1 MVAVKQLAV
10 ILGGR
15 HVAEL
20 TRTRA
25 GVLRLTYLDHAR
37 RVGATPLSLSLP
49 PGIASHAGA
58 PVATFLRG
66 LLPESDAALDA
77 IGRRYRID
85 TRDELALLSV
95 IGKDCAGAVQF
106 CVEDEIEATI
116 GREGSLQ
123 ECSTGDIEV
132 RLDEMDTDEN
142 ASWTM
147 PGEHWSLGG
156 TQQKFALRRLHD
168 RWYVA
173 QGAEA
178 TTHIIKPGIRK
189 MKAQALDEHASMRA
203 ARIVGID
210 AAYTEYTSFR
220 SQDAIVI
227 SRFDR
232 AGADGDGDQIVRLHQ
247 EDLCQALG
255 EDEKYESEGG
265 PSALDII
272 RMLREVSE
280 TAGAARR
287 NVERFVDGLIY
298 NTVIGAPDA
307 HARNYAVLLDGD
319 SVNLAPIYDVAS
331 GFAYDPPVGG
341 RRVVSM
347 SVGGASELDGIGRDA
362 WSRFADAA
370 GLDVDRTV
378 ERVAE
383 LAELVPDALE
393 TALEDIDDYEG
404 HVAALKERL
413 LSGLAAQR
421 AQLPAS

>member
-25 GVLRLTYLDHAR
+25 GVLRLTYLDDAR

-49 PGIASHAGA
+49 PDSVSHAGA
-58 PVATFLRG
+58 PVTSFLRG
-66 LLPESDAALDA
+66 LLPENDAALDA

-106 CVEDEIEATI
+106 CVADEVEATI

-123 ECSTGDIEV
+123 ECSVGDIEI

-156 TQQKFALRRLHD
+156 TQQKFALRRQHD
-168 RWYVA
+168 RWYIA

-189 MKAQALDEHASMRA
+189 MRAQALDEHASMRA
-203 ARIVGID
+203 AHIVGVD
-210 AAYTEYTSFR
+210 AAHTEYTSFK
-220 SQDAIVI
+220 SQDAIVV

-232 AGADGDGDQIVRLHQ
+232 AGADGDQIVRLHQ

-255 EDEKYESEGG
+255 RDEKYESGGG
-265 PSALDII
+265 PSALEII

-347 SVGGASELDGIGRDA
+347 SVGGVSELDGIGRDA

-383 LAELVPDALE
+383 LTALVPEAFE
-393 TALEDIDDYEG
+393 SALEDIDDYEG

-413 LSGLAAQR
+413 LSGLAGR
-421 AQLPAS
+421 SAQLAP

>member
-1 MVAVKQLAV
+1 MAAVKQLAV
-10 ILGGR
+10 ILSGR

-25 GVLRLTYLDHAR
+25 GALRLTYLDDVR
-37 RVGATPLSLSLP
+37 RAGGTPLSLSLP
-49 PGIASHAGA
+49 TAIATHVGP
-58 PVATFLRG
+58 PVTAFLRG

-77 IGRRYRID
+77 IGRRHRID

-95 IGKDCAGAVQF
+95 IGMDCAGAVQF
-106 CVEDEIEATI
+106 CQADQIEATI
-116 GREGSLQ
+116 RREGSLQ
-123 ECSTGDIEV
+123 ECSVGDIEI

-156 TQQKFALRRLHD
+156 TQQKFALRRQHD

-173 QGAEA
+173 QGSEA

-220 SQDAIVI
+220 SQDAIVV

-232 AGADGDGDQIVRLHQ
+232 AGVDGDLVVRLHQ

-255 EDEKYESEGG
+255 QDEKYESDGG

-331 GFAYDPPVGG
+331 GFAYDPPASG

-347 SVGGASELDGIGRDA
+347 SVGGVFELDGIGRDA

-378 ERVAE
+378 DRVAE
-383 LAELVPDALE
+383 LAALVPEALAS
-393 TALEDIDDYEG
+393 ALEDIDDYEG
-404 HVAALKERL
+404 HVSALRERL
-413 LSGLAAQR
+413 LSGLAAR
-421 AQLPAS
+421 VAQQP

>member
-1 MVAVKQLAV
+1 MKQLAV

-25 GVLRLTYLDHAR
+25 GVLRLTYLDDAR
-37 RVGATPLSLSLP
+37 SVGATPLSLSLP

-58 PVATFLRG
+58 PVVTFLRG
-66 LLPESDAALDA
+66 LLPESDPALDA

-95 IGKDCAGAVQF
+95 VGKDCAGAVQF

-116 GREGSLQ
+116 RREGSLQ
-123 ECSTGDIEV
+123 ECSAGDIEI
-132 RLDEMDTDEN
+132 RLDEMDTDES

-156 TQQKFALRRLHD
+156 TQQKFALRRQDD

-189 MKAQALDEHASMRA
+189 MKAQALDEHVSMRT

-210 AAYTEYTSFR
+210 AAHTEYTSFK
-220 SQDAIVI
+220 SQDAIVV

-232 AGADGDGDQIVRLHQ
+232 LRVDGDQVVRLHQ

-255 EDEKYESEGG
+255 DNEKYESEGG
-265 PSALDII
+265 PSALGII

-280 TAGAARR
+280 TAGSARR

-319 SVNLAPIYDVAS
+319 SVDLAPIYDVAS
-331 GFAYDPPVGG
+331 GFAYDPPTGG

-347 SVGGASELDGIGRDA
+347 SVGGMFELDEIGRDA

-370 GLDVDRTV
+370 GLDVDHTV
-378 ERVAE
+378 GRVAE
-383 LAELVPDALE
+383 LAALVPDAIE
-393 TALEDIDDYEG
+393 TALEDLDDYEG
-404 HVAALKERL
+404 HVAALGERL
-413 LSGLAAQR
+413 LGELAARRSRQ
-421 AQLPAS
+421 PAS

>member
-1 MVAVKQLAV
+1 MAAVKHLAV

-25 GVLRLTYLDHAR
+25 GALRLTYLDDVR
-37 RVGATPLSLSLP
+37 RGGGTPLSLSLP
-49 PGIASHAGA
+49 TAIATHVGP
-58 PVATFLRG
+58 PVTTFLRG

-77 IGRRYRID
+77 VGRRYRID

-95 IGKDCAGAVQF
+95 IGQDCAGAVQF
-106 CVEDEIEATI
+106 CVPDEVEATI
-116 GREGSLQ
+116 RREGSLK
-123 ECSTGDIEV
+123 ECSVGDIGI

-156 TQQKFALRRLHD
+156 TQQKFALRRQHD

-173 QGAEA
+173 QGAET

-189 MKAQALDEHASMRA
+189 MKAQALAEHASMRA

-220 SQDAIVI
+220 SQDAIVV

-232 AGADGDGDQIVRLHQ
+232 AGADGDQIVRLHQ

-255 EDEKYESEGG
+255 QDEKYESVGG

-307 HARNYAVLLDGD
+307 HARNYAVLLDSD
-319 SVNLAPIYDVAS
+319 SVSLAPIYDVAS
-331 GFAYDPPVGG
+331 GFAYDPPASG

-347 SVGGASELDGIGRDA
+347 SVGGVFELDGIGRDA

-370 GLDVDRTV
+370 GLEADRIAD
-378 ERVAE
+378 RVAE
-383 LAELVPDALE
+383 LAALVPDALAS
-393 TALEDIDDYEG
+393 ALEDVDDYEG
-404 HVAALKERL
+404 HVSVLRARL
-413 LSGLAAQR
+413 LGGLTARPAQK
-421 AQLPAS
+421 P

>member
-1 MVAVKQLAV
+1 MAAVKQLSV
-10 ILGGR
+10 ILEGR

-20 TRTRA
+20 VRTRA
-25 GVLRLTYLDHAR
+25 GALRLTYLDDAR
-37 RVGATPLSLSLP
+37 SVGTTPLSLSLP
-49 PGIASHAGA
+49 PDIASHVGA
-58 PVATFLRG
+58 PVVTFLRG
-66 LLPESDAALDA
+66 LVPESEAALDA

-106 CVEDEIEATI
+106 CAEHEIEATLA
-116 GREGSLQ
+116 REGSLQ
-123 ECSTGDIEV
+123 ECSISDIEI
-132 RLDEMDTDEN
+132 RLDEMDTDEG

-156 TQQKFALRRLHD
+156 TQQKIALRRQGG

-189 MKAQALDEHASMRA
+189 MRAQALDEHASMRA
-203 ARIVGID
+203 ARSVGID
-210 AAYTEYTSFR
+210 AAYTEYTSFK
-220 SQDAIVI
+220 SQDAIVV

-232 AGADGDGDQIVRLHQ
+232 ADIDGDRVVRLHQ

-255 EDEKYESEGG
+255 MTEKYETDGG
-265 PSALDII
+265 PSALDIV

-331 GFAYDPPVGG
+331 GFAYEPPVNGG
-341 RRVVSM
+341 RIVSM
-347 SVGGASELDGIGRDA
+347 SVGGVFELDGIGREA

-383 LAELVPDALE
+383 LTALLPDAFVE
-393 TALEDIDDYEG
+393 ALEGIDDYEG
-404 HVAALKERL
+404 DVALLEQRL
-413 LSGLAAQR
+413 LGELAVRQSR
-421 AQLPAS
+421 LTV

>member
-1 MVAVKQLAV
+1 MAAVNQLAV

-25 GVLRLTYLDHAR
+25 GVLRLTYVDDAR

-49 PGIASHAGA
+49 PGEASHTGA
-58 PVATFLRG
+58 PVRAFLRG
-66 LLPESDAALDA
+66 LLPESDAALGA
-77 IGRRYRID
+77 IGRRFRID
-85 TRDELALLSV
+85 TSDELALLSV

-106 CVEDEIEATI
+106 CTEDEIEATI
-116 GREGSLQ
+116 CREGSLQ
-123 ECSTGDIEV
+123 ECSVGDIEI
-132 RLDEMDTDEN
+132 RLDEMDTDED
-142 ASWTM
+142 ASWTL

-156 TQQKFALRRLHD
+156 TQQKFALRRQSE

-173 QGAEA
+173 HGAEA
-178 TTHIIKPGIRK
+178 TTHIVKPGIRK

-203 ARIVGID
+203 ARVVGLD

-220 SQDAIVI
+220 SQDAIVVT
-227 SRFDR
+227 RFDR
-232 AGADGDGDQIVRLHQ
+232 ASADGDQVVRLHQ

-255 EDEKYESEGG
+255 VVEKYESEGG
-265 PSALDII
+265 PSALDIV

-280 TAGAARR
+280 TSGAARR
-287 NVERFVDGLIY
+287 NVGRFVDGLIY

-331 GFAYDPPVGG
+331 GFAYDPPTGG
-341 RRVVSM
+341 RRVMSM
-347 SVGGASELDGIGRDA
+347 SVGGELELDKIGRES

-370 GLDVDRTV
+370 GLDADRTV
-378 ERVAE
+378 ARAE
-383 LAELVPDALE
+383 ELEALVPDAIDS
-393 TALEDIDDYEG
+393 ALEDLDGHEG
-404 HVAALKERL
+404 HVAALRHRIQGE
-413 LSGLAAQR
+413 LAARR
-421 AQLPAS
+421 ASAAT

>member
-1 MVAVKQLAV
+1 MAVVKQLAV

-25 GVLRLTYLDHAR
+25 GVLRLTYLDDAR
-37 RVGATPLSLSLP
+37 RLGATPVSLALP
-49 PGIASHAGA
+49 PDIASHVGA
-58 PVATFLRG
+58 PVTTFLRG

-95 IGKDCAGAVQF
+95 VGKDCAGAVQF
-106 CVEDEIEATI
+106 CAEEEIAATVA
-116 GREGSLQ
+116 REGSLQ
-123 ECSTGDIEV
+123 ECSVGDIEI
-132 RLDEMDTDEN
+132 RLDEMDTDEY

-156 TQQKFALRRLHD
+156 TQQKFALRREGD

-178 TTHIIKPGIRK
+178 TTHIVKPGIRK
-189 MKAQALDEHASMRA
+189 LKAQALDEHASMRA
-203 ARIVGID
+203 ARIVGLD
-210 AAYTEYTSFR
+210 VAYTEYTSFK

-227 SRFDR
+227 DRFDR
-232 AGADGDGDQIVRLHQ
+232 ARVRGDQVVRLHQ

-255 EDEKYESEGG
+255 ADEKYESGGG
-265 PSALDII
+265 PSALGIV

-319 SVNLAPIYDVAS
+319 SVDLAPIYDVAS
-331 GFAYDPPVGG
+331 GFAYDPPAGG
-341 RRVVSM
+341 ARLVSM
-347 SVGGASELDGIGRDA
+347 SVGGVFELDGIGRDA

-370 GLDVDRTV
+370 GLDADQLV

-383 LAELVPDALE
+383 LTELVPDAFE
-393 TALEDIDDYEG
+393 SALDDIDDYEG
-404 HVAALKERL
+404 HVAALRKRL
-413 LSGLAAQR
+413 LSELAGRRTQ
-421 AQLPAS
+421 PTAS

>member
-1 MVAVKQLAV
+1 MAAVKHLAV

-25 GVLRLTYLDHAR
+25 GALRLTYLDDAR
-37 RVGATPLSLSLP
+37 RAGATPLSLSLP
-49 PGIASHAGA
+49 TAIATHVGA
-58 PVATFLRG
+58 PVTTFLRG
-66 LLPESDAALDA
+66 LLPESDGALDA

-106 CVEDEIEATI
+106 CVADEIEATI

-123 ECSTGDIEV
+123 ECSIGDIEI

-156 TQQKFALRRLHD
+156 TQQKFALRRKND

-203 ARIVGID
+203 AHIVGIN

-220 SQDAIVI
+220 SQDAIVV

-232 AGADGDGDQIVRLHQ
+232 ADADGDQIVRLHQ

-255 EDEKYESEGG
+255 QDEKYESEGG

-319 SVNLAPIYDVAS
+319 TVNLAPIYDVAS
-331 GFAYDPPVGG
+331 GFAYDRPAGG
-341 RRVVSM
+341 QRVVSM
-347 SVGGASELDGIGRDA
+347 SVGGVSVLDGIGRDA

-383 LAELVPDALE
+383 LAALMPDAFE
-393 TALEDIDDYEG
+393 SALKDIDDYEG

-413 LSGLAAQR
+413 LGGLVARR
-421 AQLPAS
+421 AWLPAS

>member
-1 MVAVKQLAV
+1 VTA
-10 ILGGR
+10 
-15 HVAEL
+15 
-20 TRTRA
+20 TA
-25 GVLRLTYLDHAR
+25 GWSRC
-37 RVGATPLSLSLP
+37 
-49 PGIASHAGA
+49 
-58 PVATFLRG
+58 
-66 LLPESDAALDA
+66 AALDA

-106 CVEDEIEATI
+106 CAEDEMEATLD
-116 GREGSLQ
+116 REGSLQ
-123 ECSTGDIEV
+123 ECSIGDIEI
-132 RLDEMDTDEN
+132 RLDEMDTDED

-156 TQQKFALRRLHD
+156 TQQKFALRRRHD

-220 SQDAIVI
+220 SQDAIVV

-232 AGADGDGDQIVRLHQ
+232 ADVDGDRVRRLHQ

-255 EDEKYESEGG
+255 VTEKYESDGG

-319 SVNLAPIYDVAS
+319 SVNLAPVYDVAS
-331 GFAYDPPVGG
+331 GFAYDPPASGG
-341 RRVVSM
+341 RVVSM
-347 SVGGASELDGIGRDA
+347 SVGGVFELDGIGRDA

-370 GLDVDRTV
+370 GLDADRTV
-378 ERVAE
+378 ARVTE
-383 LAELVPDALE
+383 LAAMAPGALME
-393 TALEDIDDYEG
+393 ALEDIDDYEG
-404 HVAALKERL
+404 HVTKLRQRL
-413 LSGLAAQR
+413 LSELAVR
-421 AQLPAS
+421 ESRPTAS

>member
-1 MVAVKQLAV
+1 MAAVKQLAV

-20 TRTRA
+20 ARTRA
-25 GVLRLTYLDHAR
+25 GALRLTYLDG
-37 RVGATPLSLSLP
+37 VGRTGGTPLSLSLP
-49 PGIASHAGA
+49 TAITTHVGH
-58 PVATFLRG
+58 PVTAFLRG

-77 IGRRYRID
+77 IGRRHRID

-106 CVEDEIEATI
+106 CAADEIEATI
-116 GREGSLQ
+116 RREGSLQ
-123 ECSTGDIEV
+123 ECSVGDIEI

-156 TQQKFALRRLHD
+156 TQQKFALRRQHD

-189 MKAQALDEHASMRA
+189 MKAQALGEHVSMRA
-203 ARIVGID
+203 ARLVGID

-220 SQDAIVI
+220 SQDAIVV

-232 AGADGDGDQIVRLHQ
+232 ADADGDRIVRLHQ

-255 EDEKYESEGG
+255 QDEKYESHGG
-265 PSALDII
+265 PSASDII
-272 RMLREVSE
+272 RMLREVSD
-280 TAGAARR
+280 TAAAARR

-319 SVNLAPIYDVAS
+319 SVSLAPIYDVAS
-331 GFAYDPPVGG
+331 GFADDPPADGH
-341 RRVVSM
+341 RVVSM
-347 SVGGASELDGIGRDA
+347 SVGEVFELDGIGRDA
-362 WSRFADAA
+362 WSRFADTAD
-370 GLDVDRTV
+370 LDVDRTV
-378 ERVAE
+378 DRVAE
-383 LAELVPDALE
+383 LAALVPDALVS
-393 TALEDIDDYEG
+393 ALEDIDDYEG
-404 HVAALKERL
+404 HVSALKARL
-413 LSGLAAQR
+413 LRGLAAR
-421 AQLPAS
+421 PARQP

>member
-1 MVAVKQLAV
+1 MAAVKHLAV

-25 GVLRLTYLDHAR
+25 GALRLAYLDDVQR
-37 RVGATPLSLSLP
+37 GGGTPLSLSLP
-49 PGIASHAGA
+49 TAIATHVGP
-58 PVATFLRG
+58 PVTTFLRG

-95 IGKDCAGAVQF
+95 IGQDCAGAVQF
-106 CVEDEIEATI
+106 SVPDEVEATI
-116 GREGSLQ
+116 RREGSLE
-123 ECSTGDIEV
+123 ECSVGDIEI

-156 TQQKFALRRLHD
+156 TQQKFALRRQHD

-189 MKAQALDEHASMRA
+189 MKAQALAEHASMRA

-220 SQDAIVI
+220 SQDAIVV

-232 AGADGDGDQIVRLHQ
+232 AGADGDQIVRLHQ
-247 EDLCQALG
+247 ENLCQALG
-255 EDEKYESEGG
+255 QDEKYESDGG

-298 NTVIGAPDA
+298 NTVIGAPAA

-319 SVNLAPIYDVAS
+319 SVSLAPIYDVAS
-331 GFAYDPPVGG
+331 GFAHDPPASG

-347 SVGGASELDGIGRDA
+347 SVGGVFELDGIGRDA

-370 GLDVDRTV
+370 GLEAGRIADC
-378 ERVAE
+378 VAE
-383 LAELVPDALE
+383 LAALVPDALAS
-393 TALEDIDDYEG
+393 ALDDVDDYEG
-404 HVAALKERL
+404 HVSVLRARL
-413 LSGLAAQR
+413 LGGLAAR
-421 AQLPAS
+421 PAQKP